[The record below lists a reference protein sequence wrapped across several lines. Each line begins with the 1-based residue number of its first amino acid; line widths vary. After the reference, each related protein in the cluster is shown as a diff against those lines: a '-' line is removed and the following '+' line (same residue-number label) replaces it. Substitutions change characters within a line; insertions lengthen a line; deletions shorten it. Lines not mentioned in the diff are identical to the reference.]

1 MAKGWTLPLI
11 VLLSV
16 FIARSQT
23 RVFKERTFILG
34 SDVTLWCGN
43 TTDIKWSEMIYI
55 VWNISLQDRKCWLG
69 LSPKLDNNCKDGKRL
84 YNTSNAVSLLIPNIT
99 IQDEGFY
106 YCDVSYKGGS
116 YAVNVSVS
124 VTQLSTHLD
133 SENNQRIAVCRAIYK
148 KTAPSL
154 HWEPALNLSSDISS
168 VEKLGR
174 FFMEN
179 RVYLPDHVSIGE
191 ITCVST
197 YPSESGSVRYKST
210 LDLKLNSLNGMQ
222 SSSKHSPSEIIAIS
236 VGSVC
241 FVLVSLAVV
250 YVLCRKLNDL
260 SALKTLCC
268 KSKISTP
275 AEDKPPQPAD
285 VEEVEPYASYIQR
298 VNSIYN
304 SSAEL
309 FNA

>member
-1 MAKGWTLPLI
+1 MVNNKTLI
-11 VLLSV
+11 VVVLLSISV
-16 FIARSQT
+16 AGSQT
-23 RVFKERTFILG
+23 KGNQDTASSPHKDTALNQLTVFKERTFILG

-69 LSPKLDNNCKDGKRL
+69 LSPMLDDTCEDGKRL
-84 YNTSNAVSLLIPNIT
+84 YNDTSNAVSLLIPNIT

-154 HWEPALNLSSDISS
+154 HWEPALNLSSNISS

-179 RVYLPDHVSIGE
+179 RVYLPDHVSTGE

-210 LDLKLNSLNGMQ
+210 LDLKL
-222 SSSKHSPSEIIAIS
+222 
-236 VGSVC
+236 
-241 FVLVSLAVV
+241 
-250 YVLCRKLNDL
+250 
-260 SALKTLCC
+260 KTTFCLRM
-268 KSKISTP
+268 KEETP
-275 AEDKPPQPAD
+275 TEK
-285 VEEVEPYASYIQR
+285 YGG
-298 VNSIYN
+298 
-304 SSAEL
+304 
-309 FNA
+309 